1 MQYNFKLAGK
11 KYSAEVEEGEGDKLT
26 ITLNGK
32 KYDVEIEKPQAAA
45 PVVRPVAAPTPQR
58 TAAPVATAP
67 RPSAGGKS
75 INSPLPGVVLD
86 IKVNVGD
93 TVQVGQVVMVVE
105 AMKMENNIEATQ
117 AGTVTKILK
126 QKGDPVMEG
135 DALIQL

>member
-11 KYSAEVEEGEGDKLT
+11 KYSAEVEEKEGG
-26 ITLNGK
+26 IEVTLNGK
-32 KYDVEIEKPQAAA
+32 KYDVEIERPAAA
-45 PVVRPVAAPTPQR
+45 PVVRPVATPAPQR
-58 TAAPVATAP
+58 TTAPVAAAP

>member
-11 KYSAEVEEGEGDKLT
+11 KYSAEVEEGEGDKLS

-32 KYDVEIEKPQAAA
+32 KYDVEIERPQAAA
-45 PVVRPVAAPTPQR
+45 PVARPAAPAPQR